1 MPKFCP
7 RLSPRFYL
15 IAALVISVA
24 SVSASCSSGEGVPQ
38 DAITPPAAEPAPAI
52 IKVTRSGNPDGRTV
66 FLVPGLASSA
76 KVWAGTETHLAAD
89 YDVRTVQVAGFAG
102 ADPVSVDR
110 LYTDG
115 VADALVDEL
124 QAHSTKDAV
133 LVGHSMGG
141 FVSLKAA
148 LKAPELVD
156 ELVIVDSVPF
166 LAGLFFPGATPE
178 SAAAQAPV
186 MAAQMAAMPRA
197 AFDTQQKQGLVRLTN
212 TPDFLPTLEDW
223 GRVSDQ
229 GVVAAITG
237 EMLAADLRADLA
249 ALDTEALIMV
259 PYDEVMGGTLGQ
271 VRSVY
276 EAQYAAAPNTQ
287 IAMIEDSLHFIMID
301 QPEAFYTRLQAALAD

>member
-7 RLSPRFYL
+7 RLSNRFYL
-15 IAALVISVA
+15 IAALVIAVA
-24 SVSASCSSGEGVPQ
+24 SVSASCSSGKGVPQ
-38 DAITPPAAEPAPAI
+38 EAIDPPAAERASAI

-76 KVWAGTETHLAAD
+76 EVWVDTEVHLAAD
-89 YDVRTVQVAGFAG
+89 YDIRTVQVAGFAG
-102 ADPVSVDR
+102 ADPVSVDG

-115 VADALVDEL
+115 IAEAL
-124 QAHSTKDAV
+124 
-133 LVGHSMGG
+133 
-141 FVSLKAA
+141 SLKAA
-148 LKAPELVD
+148 LKAPELID

-186 MAAQMAAMPRA
+186 MAAQMAAMPRE
-197 AFDTQQKQGLVRLTN
+197 AFDAQQKQGLVRLTN

-223 GRVSDQ
+223 GRASDQ

-249 ALDTEALIMV
+249 ALDTEALILV
-259 PYDEVMGGTLGQ
+259 PYDEAMGRTLAQ

-276 EAQYAAAPNTQ
+276 EAQYAAAPNAE

-301 QPEAFYTRLQAALAD
+301 QPEAFHTRLQAALAD